1 MENQQSDLYQA
12 IDAFIQTTT
21 MEEAVVVIEQYPDLL
36 TDGADILFSTI
47 ISNARQAGHATTVQ
61 ALDERRDFI
70 RSIRAEKS
78 NL

>member
-1 MENQQSDLYQA
+1 MENQKSELYQA

-21 MEEAVVVIEQYPDLL
+21 MEEALEIVEQYPELL
-36 TDGADILFSTI
+36 TDKADILFSTI
-47 ISNARQAGHATTVQ
+47 ISNARQAGHDTTVQ

-70 RSIRAEKS
+70 RGIREEKS